1 MNEHKKIKVVTF
13 HFVLKLG
20 YCIFD
25 QNYEKKINKNRI
37 FNKKMI
43 NRFEKGLKNYFYWKL
58 LLQKYGQKHDYAMFF
73 S

>member
-43 NRFEKGLKNYFYWKL
+43 NCFEKGLKKL
-58 LLQKYGQKHDYAMFF
+58 FLLETITSEIWSKT
-73 S
+73 